1 MSPQDKKKQLESLIV
16 ERITP
21 LIDNNYVLLDLPY
34 HSNLGDTLIWQ
45 GELDFLKSIPF
56 KCRHAT
62 WHGGN
67 VCKGIKTD
75 TIILLHGGGNF
86 GDVWPTHQIFRKKII
101 EKYPN
106 NKILVFPQT
115 IYYSDRRK
123 LEDDAVFFEKF
134 SNVIISARDEDSY
147 QICRDFF
154 PNNKSMLVPDM
165 AFCMDMSKYKRE
177 KQPKGNL
184 FVRRTDLEINENVDY
199 SIVPKDVVESDWVWL
214 EHSRE
219 YYRRYMIEKKISRF
233 DQFLGTDFKNLFNDL
248 YWHHF
253 LRELNV
259 KTAIQFIDKYE
270 SIYTTRM
277 HAAILSVILGKK
289 NVVLFDNSYGKSSS
303 FYNTWLKDVDGLSLS
318 C

>member
-16 ERITP
+16 ESITP
-21 LIDNNYVLLDLPY
+21 LIDHDYVLLDLPY

-45 GELDFLKSIPF
+45 GELDFLRCIPF
-56 KCRHAT
+56 KCHHST
-62 WHGGN
+62 WWGGN
-67 VCKGIKTD
+67 ASKGIKSDST
-75 TIILLHGGGNF
+75 ILLHGGGNF
-86 GDVWPTHQIFRKKII
+86 GDIWPSHQIFRKKVI
-101 EKYPN
+101 EQFPN
-106 NKILVFPQT
+106 NKVIIFPQT